1 MSGIHE
7 PMRISVKCYATLCGH
22 NPPGGI
28 LDVADGLT
36 VEAVLPLLKLSGADI
51 KLVFIN
57 SKNSALDSVLVDGD
71 QVGLFPA
78 VGGG

>member
-1 MSGIHE
+1 
-7 PMRISVKCYATLCGH
+7 MRISVKCYATLCGH
-22 NPPGGI
+22 NPPSGT
-28 LDVADGLT
+28 LDLADGLT
-36 VEAVLPLLKLSGADI
+36 VGAMLSTLGLTEADI

-57 SKNSALDSVLVDGD
+57 SKNSALDTALVDGD